1 MKLTLIKIVLSAL
14 LSVFFLSAF
23 SQINMKKDTVFCD
36 LYPGERNEFHVD
48 IENIGSDSIEYKYE
62 LVYENVTTLT
72 SWIIEYCDCKEC
84 LIGLIPSGDCAIAGN
99 DSYPFYYYVTPPVD
113 ETVYTE
119 TVVTYK
125 VTSKSDS
132 TNSDSYTFVTRR
144 AADISVN
151 SIELDLSD
159 VTIYPNPTDGIVNI
173 SFKGMSNDSY
183 TLSVMN
189 VLGELVYTNILE
201 ANSGN
206 NTVESKLDFRD
217 LQKGAYFVT
226 LSNGEEVKTE
236 RLTIK

>member
-1 MKLTLIKIVLSAL
+1 M
-14 LSVFFLSAF
+14 FFLSAF

-48 IENIGSDSIEYKYE
+48 IENIGADSIEYKYE
-62 LVYENVTTLT
+62 LVSENVTSLT

-84 LIGLIPSGDCAIAGN
+84 LIGLIPTGDCAIAGN
-99 DSYPFYYYVTPPVD
+99 DTYPFYYYVTLPAN
-113 ETVYTE
+113 ETDYTE
-119 TVVTYK
+119 TFVTYK

-132 TNSDSYTFVTRR
+132 TNVDTYTFVTRR

-151 SIELDLSD
+151 SIEFDLSD

-173 SFKGMSNDSY
+173 SFKGMSNDNY

-189 VLGELVYTNILE
+189 VLGEMVYTNFLE

-206 NTVESKLDFRD
+206 GTVESQLDFRD